1 MNLRKDHSHAIHI
14 IHLNTSVSG
23 SGGWER
29 ELVHVPTPPLFAGHL
44 CQPDFGFMS
53 GHVFVSVRGVGS
65 RLALVPIAMCRVG
78 ACPRH
83 AAWSVVGCP
92 WHRPLGSAMSSPVG
106 LPTNSL
112 SQLAATDVSA
122 QTTMKDAAKCD
133 KHCEM
138 QNSVNQQTFE
148 RTLRCR
154 VTPGSMSTSVSIFF
168 FLRSLLKTAGAQ

>member
-1 MNLRKDHSHAIHI
+1 MGGEGVIFSSLLRPIVCGALEPNRLRLHVEACLRLGARCRFEACTRSDSD
-14 IHLNTSVSG
+14 VS
-23 SGGWER
+23 
-29 ELVHVPTPPLFAGHL
+29 
-44 CQPDFGFMS
+44 
-53 GHVFVSVRGVGS
+53 
-65 RLALVPIAMCRVG
+65 CRSS
-78 ACPRH
+78 PRH

-92 WHRPLGSAMSSPVG
+92 WQRPLGSAMSSPVG

-168 FLRSLLKTAGAQ
+168 FLHPLLKTAGEQ

>member
-1 MNLRKDHSHAIHI
+1 MSRRSM
-14 IHLNTSVSG
+14 SS
-23 SGGWER
+23 S
-29 ELVHVPTPPLFAGHL
+29 
-44 CQPDFGFMS
+44 CSMS
-53 GHVFVSVRGVGS
+53 GLVFVSGRGVGS
-65 RLALVPIAMCRVG
+65 RLALDPRPMCRVG

-92 WHRPLGSAMSSPVG
+92 WQRPLGSAMSSPVG

-154 VTPGSMSTSVSIFF
+154 VTPGSMSTSVSTSF
-168 FLRSLLKTAGAQ
+168 FLRPLLNTAGEQ